1 MTSTSPD
8 RHLPTIDRAVSNP
21 AIHGVPREVTSFV
34 GRRRELDQLAILLR
48 TCTLITL
55 TGTGGVGKT
64 RLAGRLAAD
73 LAADYPDG
81 VWFFR
86 LNDVAEDALV
96 EPLVDRALLFGDRD
110 QQALTPLI
118 DRLADRRVLIV
129 LDNCEHV
136 LGGAARLTHDLMHG
150 APGVQIVATSRE
162 SLKILGEAV
171 FEVPPLSAAHTESG
185 TIPPPADAVPESVQL
200 FLDRAGSA
208 SPGFHPTPEDL
219 SAIRTLCERLDGLP
233 LAIELAAVRAR
244 AISASDLLSRQEAFL
259 DLLTRGHSGD
269 ERHQTL
275 RGTIQ
280 WSFDLCS
287 PNEQELWK
295 RLAVFAGGFEV
306 DAVEAIC
313 TDDTIPRLDI
323 PVLLA
328 DLVDKSV
335 LATSRIAGRVRY
347 RLLESI
353 RAFGF
358 ERLQESAEAAR
369 WQQRHLGFHIG
380 LAEIS
385 ETESMG
391 VADSEINRRLRRELA
406 NLESAITFCLDY
418 PDNARAGMRLV
429 GSLWFFWNANG
440 HLRAG
445 QFWLTRILQVDGGPS
460 PERAK
465 CLWVLGW
472 FESIQGD
479 NHEARRHLEESIDTA
494 AEVGDRESHALAT
507 QFLGTVEHIAG
518 NLERAMELLEKSSRE
533 HNERHAYGSLPSLGT
548 VQKAFVYALSD
559 EPDRALEL
567 SDAALADALRSGEQF
582 AASWA
587 LWTKGIALWF
597 TARYPEADQS
607 LRQAL
612 EIKRELHDWLGVS
625 VCLDVLAWV
634 AVREN
639 RMAEAAGLWGQG
651 RRLYGE
657 VGSLPL
663 FGSAKHVEIREEHQ
677 RLARVAV
684 GSEEFDRLVDAAAG
698 TPDRGDSGEDESGA
712 ATSDHAHRSLQ
723 SSAVTVT
730 NREREV
736 SEMVARGLSNREIAA
751 QLVLSVRTIEGHV
764 QNLLNK
770 LGVHSRQQ
778 LADWVR
784 NTPDR

>member
-1 MTSTSPD
+1 MTSTSPH
-8 RHLPTIDRAVSNP
+8 RHLSEARRIAPNP
-21 AIHGVPREVTSFV
+21 SIHGVPREVTSFV
-34 GRRRELDQLAILLR
+34 GRRRELDQLAALLR
-48 TCTLITL
+48 TSSLITL

-64 RLAGRLAAD
+64 RLATRLATD
-73 LAADYPDG
+73 HAADYLDG

-96 EPLVDRALLFGDRD
+96 EPLVDRALMFGDGEH
-110 QQALTPLI
+110 QALTPLV
-118 DRLADRRVLIV
+118 DRLAERRVLIV

-136 LGGAARLTHDLMHG
+136 LGGAARLAHDLLHS
-150 APGVQIVATSRE
+150 APGVQIVTTSRE

-171 FEVPPLSAAHTESG
+171 FEVPPLSTAHTEYG
-185 TIPPPADAVPESVQL
+185 TTPLTDNIVPESVQL
-200 FLDRAGSA
+200 FLDRAGS
-208 SPGFHPTPEDL
+208 SYPGFHPAPEEL
-219 SAIRTLCERLDGLP
+219 TAIATLCERLDSLP

-244 AISASDLLSRQEAFL
+244 AISASDLLSRQGAFL
-259 DLLTRGHSGD
+259 DLLTRGNTGD

-287 PNEQELWK
+287 PKEQELWK

-306 DAVEAIC
+306 DAAEAIC
-313 TDDTIPRLDI
+313 TDDMIARHDV

-335 LATSRIAGRVRY
+335 LATSHLAGRVRY

-358 ERLQESAEAAR
+358 EKLRASTETAR
-369 WQQRHLGFHIG
+369 WQQRHLEFHIG

-385 ETESMG
+385 ETDSMG

-406 NLESAITFCLDY
+406 NLEAAITLCLDN
-418 PDNARAGMRLV
+418 PENAGAGMRLV

-445 QFWLTRILQVDGGPS
+445 QFWLTRILEVDRRPS

-472 FESIQGD
+472 FESIQGG
-479 NHEARRHLEESIDTA
+479 NNEARLHLEESIDTA
-494 AEVGDRESHALAT
+494 AEVGDQESHALAT

-518 NLERAMELLEKSSRE
+518 NLERAMELLEMSSWE

-559 EPDRALEL
+559 EPDRAVEL

-582 AASWA
+582 SASWA

-597 TARYPEADQS
+597 TERYPEAGET
-607 LRQAL
+607 LRQAV

-639 RMAEAAGLWGQG
+639 RMAEAAGLWGG
-651 RRLYGE
+651 R
-657 VGSLPL
+657 
-663 FGSAKHVEIREEHQ
+663 
-677 RLARVAV
+677 AV
-684 GSEEFDRLVDAAAG
+684 GSTAKSAAS
-698 TPDRGDSGEDESGA
+698 RC
-712 ATSDHAHRSLQ
+712 
-723 SSAVTVT
+723 SAVPSTSRSGRSISGWPGKRSV
-730 NREREV
+730 ER
-736 SEMVARGLSNREIAA
+736 SSTGWSTMPPIAA
-751 QLVLSVRTIEGHV
+751 PPETTGRARHTRHTGPQR
-764 QNLLNK
+764 
-770 LGVHSRQQ
+770 
-778 LADWVR
+778 
-784 NTPDR
+784 